1 VLLKYLKV
9 KSLLYAELHRQDH
22 HAFIKYSWGVVRTS
36 STLCLLLLLLLLL
49 LLYASFVGSNT
60 TNTTTAES
68 SGGVHLCP

>member
-36 STLCLLLLLLLLL
+36 STLCLLLLLLL
-49 LLYASFVGSNT
+49 YASFVGSNT